1 MVILWIDPLSICL
14 VCVAFCDLISICVV
28 LVLFMLTAS
37 RSLFLYMLSWMIK
50 LILGLVNFL
59 TIQKPELVNMA
70 GISDALKPGVFTG
83 GNHFKRWQT
92 QAKFWLMSMK
102 VWWVINPVLPLTE
115 EQNRAFELDNSICLR
130 CILSLLSDQLCDI
143 YMKYGVSREVWE
155 ALDRKYAESDAGRE
169 LYVNDPYH
177 EYNMVDDRSV
187 VE

>member
-1 MVILWIDPLSICL
+1 MVISWIDLLSIYL
-14 VCVAFCDLISICVV
+14 ICVAFYDLISICVV

-50 LILGLVNFL
+50 LILGIVNFL

-70 GISDALKPGVFTG
+70 GVSDALKPGVFVG

-92 QAKFWLMSMK
+92 RAKFWLMSMK

-115 EQNRAFELDNSICLR
+115 EQNRAFELDNSTCLG

-143 YMKYGVSREVWE
+143 YMKYGVAREVWE
-155 ALDRKYAESDAGRE
+155 ALDHKSAESDARCE
-169 LYVNDPYH
+169 LYVND
-177 EYNMVDDRSV
+177 
-187 VE
+187 